1 MKRPM
6 CLLVGVVSLSL
17 LCGLAC
23 GQTPYG
29 LSLDFYTG
37 WQGGQRQTLTAE
49 SDGPFPGALFRSV
62 ELGIPNRGLWL
73 GAGVDAKIRGDL
85 NLFVQGWFFVPSDV
99 EGSIL
104 LDPGATPRKIP
115 ADVNSHIDWW
125 YIDAFGALRLSGPF
139 SVVLGLRFD
148 HQNYFTDDPELL
160 NIIFFPLPNVMR
172 LDLNVLSTI
181 PYLGLQW
188 GPSNG
193 LTLRA
198 VYSSLGWVNLKSTLS
213 QDNSIFRPENFL
225 GGQDNLTKRDFF
237 ELFGEYS
244 AQLGPFMQL
253 AVFGKGTWLSG
264 TTDTTL
270 TESLVNGAAEYKI
283 SYRRCGWTIGARGTV
298 LFSLPEFLYPWR

>member
-1 MKRPM
+1 MKGPM
-6 CLLVGVVSLSL
+6 SLLVGVVSLSL
-17 LCGLAC
+17 LCGFAY
-23 GQTPYG
+23 GQLPYE
-29 LSLDFYTG
+29 LSFDFYTG

-73 GAGVDAKIRGDL
+73 GAGADAKIGCDL
-85 NLFVQGWFFVPSDV
+85 NLFVQGWFFVPSNVD
-99 EGSIL
+99 GSIL

-125 YIDAFGALRLSGPF
+125 YIDTFGTLRLCGPF
-139 SVVLGLRFD
+139 SVVSGLRFD
-148 HQNYFTDDPELL
+148 HQNYFTDDPEIL

-181 PYLGLQW
+181 PYLGVQW
-188 GPSNG
+188 GPSSG

-198 VYSSLGWVNLKSTLS
+198 VYSPLGWMNLKSTLS
-213 QDNSIFRPENFL
+213 QDNSVFRPENFL

-237 ELFGEYS
+237 ELFGEY
-244 AQLGPFMQL
+244 AGQLGSSLQI

-264 TTDTTL
+264 TTNAIL

-283 SYRRCGWTIGARGTV
+283 SYRRCSWTIGARGTAF
-298 LFSLPEFLYPWR
+298 FSLPEFFYLWR